1 MRISD
6 VVQTCALPISRDS
19 GLGTRDSE
27 KALTFA
33 RTVKLAVRRM
43 GRAQR
48 NPSKAE
54 HRTLSHNAPRFQ
66 ACGRPSFKA
75 KRSPACGRRG
85 PFQDRKSVVS
95 GKSVSVRV
103 DLGVRRLIK
112 KQKNT
117 MTKEHPRLKY

>member
-54 HRTLSHNAPRFQ
+54 HRTLPHNAPRFQ

-85 PFQDRKSVVS
+85 PFHG
-95 GKSVSVRV
+95 GK
-103 DLGVRRLIK
+103 GPK
-112 KQKNT
+112 T
-117 MTKEHPRLKY
+117 PRAGRSEEPPYELHFHMRTSYAAFY